1 MFKFKFNGLFF
12 VVLSLSVFTI
22 QAQDSSSESADA
34 IEEVITTARRTE
46 ESVTDVPI
54 AISAFTGSGLEE
66 KGISNMESISSIVPN
81 IQFQKAATNQSVA
94 IVSVV
99 RRK

>member
-1 MFKFKFNGLFF
+1 MMFKFILNRLFF

-46 ESVTDVPI
+46 
-54 AISAFTGSGLEE
+54 
-66 KGISNMESISSIVPN
+66 
-81 IQFQKAATNQSVA
+81 
-94 IVSVV
+94 
-99 RRK
+99 

>member
-1 MFKFKFNGLFF
+1 MMLKFRLNRLFF
-12 VVLSLSVFTI
+12 VVLSLSIFTI

-54 AISAFTGSGLEE
+54 AISAFTGSDLEE
-66 KGISNMESISSIVPN
+66 KGITATTSYINFRVFRVRILFHN
-81 IQFQKAATNQSVA
+81 I
-94 IVSVV
+94 
-99 RRK
+99 

>member
-1 MFKFKFNGLFF
+1 MMFKFKFNRLFF
-12 VVLSLSVFTI
+12 VVLSLSIFTI

-54 AISAFTGSGLEE
+54 AISAFTGLRPRRERY
-66 KGISNMESISSIVPN
+66 
-81 IQFQKAATNQSVA
+81 NQYGKPS
-94 IVSVV
+94 
-99 RRK
+99 KHCF